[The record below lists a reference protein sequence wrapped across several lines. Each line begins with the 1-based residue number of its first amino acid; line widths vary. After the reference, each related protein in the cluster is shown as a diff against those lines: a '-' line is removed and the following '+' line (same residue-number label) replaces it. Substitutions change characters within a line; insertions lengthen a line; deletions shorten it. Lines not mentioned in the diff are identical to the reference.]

1 MGVALVSGRRRE
13 PSPAAGITALRIVGF
28 AGIGSSFRRWTG
40 AAPAGGA
47 PSDATNAPRAPSL
60 AARAAH
66 RCGQEQ
72 RKEPVYFV
80 TAK

>member
-1 MGVALVSGRRRE
+1 MVSGRRRE

-28 AGIGSSFRRWTG
+28 AGIRSSFRRETR

-47 PSDATNAPRAPSL
+47 PPDATNAPRAPS
-60 AARAAH
+60 AADRAAH
-66 RCGQEQ
+66 RWGQEQ
-72 RKEPVYFV
+72 RKLPVYFV